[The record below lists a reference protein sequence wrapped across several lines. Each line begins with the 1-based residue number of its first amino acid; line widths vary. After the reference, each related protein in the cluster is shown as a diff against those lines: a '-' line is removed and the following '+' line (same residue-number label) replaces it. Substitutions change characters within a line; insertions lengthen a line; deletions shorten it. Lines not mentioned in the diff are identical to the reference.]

1 MKGII
6 EKVNE
11 WLNETIKTKKALN
24 KTIRGLENHI
34 DKMLEKI
41 EDYKTAKNYAVNQI
55 NKYKTQLS
63 ELNKKYCELE
73 INKNEIE
80 AELKKEIRSL
90 KRENKKL
97 EKELCTNA
105 ITVDLNS
112 GTQEK

>member
-11 WLNETIKTKKALN
+11 WLDETIKTKKALN

-34 DKMLEKI
+34 DEMLEKI
-41 EDYKTAKNYAVNQI
+41 EDYKTAKNYAVNQM

-105 ITVDLNS
+105 ITVDVNS
-112 GTQEK
+112 GNQEK

>member
-1 MKGII
+1 MIK
-6 EKVNE
+6 EY
-11 WLNETIKTKKALN
+11 LNETIKTKKALN

-34 DKMLEKI
+34 DEMLEKI
-41 EDYKTAKNYAVNQI
+41 EDYKTAKNYAVDQM

-105 ITVDLNS
+105 ITVDANS
-112 GTQEK
+112 DNQEK

>member
-11 WLNETIKTKKALN
+11 WLDE
-24 KTIRGLENHI
+24 
-34 DKMLEKI
+34 MLEKI
-41 EDYKTAKNYAVNQI
+41 EDYKTAKNYAVNQM

-105 ITVDLNS
+105 ITVDVNS
-112 GTQEK
+112 DNQEK